1 MKAENVLERL
11 ISQHPVSDSLSI
23 WPIEGA
29 LLTVLFRAWRSDDPL
44 PLPHRHLVNT
54 AANLSLSVEQADRSS
69 PIPMTPKNA
78 PVSTATATT
87 SSAATSPRL
96 DASVNGRTGVR
107 AKRRRIVSDPEDVSR
122 SRQIQVKEEP
132 GHSDAMMLDKSA
144 TEDVAALD
152 MQESVTVTQ
161 VEVSIP
167 TPMDTEMDTLR
178 EGGEDSPE
186 RAAVESAIDAQ
197 DGDSA
202 SQAIGEEEIG
212 TRKKLTTYQKR
223 KAKEAFQASHV
234 GSTPNSKAMGK
245 GVAAD
250 RNTPVDGTCSVDPA
264 PTTQTSAYPTRAKRS
279 LKPSSMHDRPPVHAG
294 SPFSKKRLDKHGHA
308 QSDDRMSPGAIK
320 VKEEVLDPHDGRPR
334 ITGGDDEGMYHP

>member
-1 MKAENVLERL
+1 
-11 ISQHPVSDSLSI
+11 
-23 WPIEGA
+23 
-29 LLTVLFRAWRSDDPL
+29 
-44 PLPHRHLVNT
+44 VNT
-54 AANLSLSVEQADRSS
+54 AANLSLSVEQADQSS

-78 PVSTATATT
+78 SVSTATVTT

-122 SRQIQVKEEP
+122 SQQIQVKEEP
-132 GHSDAMMLDKSA
+132 GHSDTMMLDKSA

-167 TPMDTEMDTLR
+167 TPMDTELDTLR
-178 EGGEDSPE
+178 EGGGDSPE

-202 SQAIGEEEIG
+202 SQPIGEEEIG

-223 KAKEAFQASHV
+223 KAKEAIQTLHV
-234 GSTPNSKAMGK
+234 GDTPNSKALGK
-245 GVAAD
+245 GLAAEK
-250 RNTPVDGTCSVDPA
+250 NTPVDRTSPGESA
-264 PTTQTSAYPTRAKRS
+264 TTATTPQTSAYSTRAKRS
-279 LKPSSMHDRPPVHAG
+279 LKNSSIHDRPSVHAG

-334 ITGGDDEGMYHP
+334 ITGGDDEGMNHP